1 MADVTAVGNVN
12 SVSKSQPI
20 VSEQDFAQLKPV
32 VKQPSE
38 KLSTSTEKKDQKPEQ
53 EQQQQQSLFAPGTVT
68 EETVS
73 QITEAVNDYMKQ
85 NDCNLELNYNKEAN
99 MINVK
104 VIDKESGEVI
114 REFPSEEMIER
125 MIKAEENAEN
135 NQMRGIFVNR
145 TI

>member
-1 MADVTAVGNVN
+1 MADNTLAVSGVN
-12 SVSKSQPI
+12 SATNTQPV
-20 VSEQDFAQLKPV
+20 VSEKDFAQIRTVEKPKSEGQPPKSTDKEEG
-32 VKQPSE
+32 KQQP
-38 KLSTSTEKKDQKPEQ
+38 
-53 EQQQQQSLFAPGTVT
+53 LFAPGTVT

-125 MIKAEENAEN
+125 MIKAEESAEN

-145 TI
+145 MV

>member
-1 MADVTAVGNVN
+1 MADNTMAVSGVN
-12 SVSKSQPI
+12 SATNVQPV
-20 VSEQDFAQLKPV
+20 VSEQDFARIKTT
-32 VKQPSE
+32 SE
-38 KLSTSTEKKDQKPEQ
+38 QTKPESKPLTPATT
-53 EQQQQQSLFAPGTVT
+53 EEGQQPLFAPGTVT

-104 VIDKESGEVI
+104 VVNKESGEVI

-145 TI
+145 MV

>member
-1 MADVTAVGNVN
+1 MADNTMAVNGVN
-12 SVSKSQPI
+12 SATNIQPV
-20 VSEQDFAQLKPV
+20 VSEQDFARIKPTGE
-32 VKQPSE
+32 Q
-38 KLSTSTEKKDQKPEQ
+38 TKPESKPLTPA
-53 EQQQQQSLFAPGTVT
+53 ESEGGQQTLFAPGTVT

-145 TI
+145 MV

>member
-1 MADVTAVGNVN
+1 MADNTMAVSGVN
-12 SVSKSQPI
+12 SATNVQPV
-20 VSEQDFAQLKPV
+20 VSEQDFARIKTT
-32 VKQPSE
+32 SE
-38 KLSTSTEKKDQKPEQ
+38 QTKPESKPLTPATT
-53 EQQQQQSLFAPGTVT
+53 EEGQQPLFAPGTVT

-104 VIDKESGEVI
+104 VVNKESGEVI

-125 MIKAEENAEN
+125 MIKADENAEN

-145 TI
+145 MV